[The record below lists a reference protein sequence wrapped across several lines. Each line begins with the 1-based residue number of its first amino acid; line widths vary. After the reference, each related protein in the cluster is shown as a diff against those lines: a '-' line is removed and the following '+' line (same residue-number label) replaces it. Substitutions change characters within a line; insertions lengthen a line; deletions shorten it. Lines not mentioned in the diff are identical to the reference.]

1 MDLRDA
7 LRELPVVDF
16 VDLLDGLWS
25 DADENAA
32 LLLEWQAHAA
42 TVEWQRLT
50 VDPDDPEVKAAR
62 EAAKEAGLKPPPVP
76 LIVPMARRPWRQQ
89 VRRAEEFGAD
99 LKVYA
104 PAADAAEDA
113 AESVPVE
120 SFLDTWMDTYFG

>member
-1 MDLRDA
+1 MDLRTA
-7 LRELPVVDF
+7 LRDLPVVDL
-16 VDLLDGLWS
+16 VDLVDGLWS

-62 EAAKEAGLKPPPVP
+62 EAAKAAGLKPPPVP

-89 VRRAEEFGAD
+89 QRRALEFGAD
-99 LKVYA
+99 VEVYA
-104 PAADAAEDA
+104 PAAEAADEASDASTID
-113 AESVPVE
+113 
-120 SFLDTWMDTYFG
+120 SFLDTWMDTYIG